1 MFKKNFSPF
10 LILSLL
16 TFISVSG
23 FSQVPDNIMTESG
36 TILREAPLDD
46 ITGSSI
52 RQTKKLL
59 PYEPLRESDVFWK
72 KRVWR
77 VIDVRE
83 KMNQTFSYPVRP
95 LFQIFL
101 DAIKNE
107 ERPMRVFADEDF
119 KQEMV
124 QEQIDKQLFKIDSIP
139 IQDPVTYEIT
149 VKEVKNDINF
159 EDIKRYRVKEIWYF
173 DKQSSTQK
181 VRILGIAPLIQV
193 KSDQGST
200 IGETPLF
207 WVYYPEARE
216 YLVSEMV
223 FNPANDASQISW
235 EDLMEMRYFSSYII
249 KVSNVGDQRLQNQFG
264 SGRDMLLESEKLKQ
278 SIFNY
283 ENDLWVH

>member
-1 MFKKNFSPF
+1 
-10 LILSLL
+10 
-16 TFISVSG
+16 
-23 FSQVPDNIMTESG
+23 MTESG

-216 YLVSEMV
+216 YLVNEMV

>member
-1 MFKKNFSPF
+1 MFNKKFRPF
-10 LILSLL
+10 LTLSLL
-16 TFISVSG
+16 TFLGLNGI
-23 FSQVPDNIMTESG
+23 SQVPDNIMTESG

-46 ITGSSI
+46 ITSSGI
-52 RQTKKLL
+52 KQTRKLL

-83 KMNQTFSYPVRP
+83 KMNQTFSYPARP
-95 LFQIFL
+95 FFQIL
-101 DAIKNE
+101 IDAVKNE
-107 ERPMRVFADEDF
+107 EKPMRVFADEEF
-119 KQEMV
+119 KQEMS
-124 QEQIDKQLFKIDSIP
+124 QEQIDKQLFKMDSVI
-139 IQDPVTYEIT
+139 ISDPVTYETRVEI
-149 VKEVKNDINF
+149 VKNDIDF
-159 EDIKRYRVKEIWYF
+159 ADVKRYRMKEIWYF

-181 VRILGIAPLIQV
+181 VRILGIAPLITV
-193 KSDQGST
+193 KADGGSN

-216 YLVSEMV
+216 YLVRESV

-249 KVSNVGDQRLQNQFG
+249 KVSNVGDQRLQNLFG

-278 SIFNY
+278 AIFNY

>member
-1 MFKKNFSPF
+1 MS
-10 LILSLL
+10 LALSRQQLL
-16 TFISVSG
+16 VLVTTAATIFALMMVRYWVGIIPGYDRVPENLALSG
-23 FSQVPDNIMTESG
+23 PIVVAALGVCLVGGWVIANA
-36 TILREAPLDD
+36 R
-46 ITGSSI
+46 SSN
-52 RQTKKLL
+52 
-59 PYEPLRESDVFWK
+59 
-72 KRVWR
+72 
-77 VIDVRE
+77 IDVRE
-83 KMNQTFSYPVRP
+83 KMNQTFAYPVRP

-124 QEQIDKQLFKIDSIP
+124 QEQIDKKLFRIDSVP

-149 VKEVKNDINF
+149 VREVKNDLNF
-159 EDIKRYRVKEIWYF
+159 ADIKRYRVKEIWYF

-193 KSDQGST
+193 KSDQGGT

-216 YLVSEMV
+216 YLVNEMV

>member
-1 MFKKNFSPF
+1 MFNKKFRP
-10 LILSLL
+10 ILTLTLL
-16 TFISVSG
+16 TFLGFSG
-23 FSQVPDNIMTESG
+23 ISQVPDNIMTESG

-46 ITGSSI
+46 ITSMSI
-52 RQTKKLL
+52 KQTRKLL

-83 KMNQTFSYPVRP
+83 KMNQPFSYPARP
-95 LFQIFL
+95 LFQIL
-101 DAIKNE
+101 IDAIQNE
-107 ERPMRVFADEDF
+107 EKPMRVFSDEDF
-119 KQEMV
+119 KQEMSL
-124 QEQIDKQLFKIDSIP
+124 EQIDKQLFKMDTVIIP
-139 IQDPVTYEIT
+139 DPVTYENKVEI
-149 VKEVKNDINF
+149 VKNDIDF
-159 EDIKRYRVKEIWYF
+159 ADVKRYRVKEIWYF
-173 DKQSSTQK
+173 DKQTSTQK
-181 VRILGIAPLIQV
+181 VRILGIAPLITV
-193 KSDQGST
+193 KADGGSS
-200 IGETPLF
+200 IGETPIF

-216 YLVSEMV
+216 YLVRENV

-278 SIFNY
+278 AIFNY

>member
-16 TFISVSG
+16 TFIGVSG

-52 RQTKKLL
+52 KQTKKLL

-83 KMNQTFSYPVRP
+83 KMNQTFAYPVRP

-107 ERPMRVFADEDF
+107 ERPMRVFADED
-119 KQEMV
+119 
-124 QEQIDKQLFKIDSIP
+124 
-139 IQDPVTYEIT
+139 
-149 VKEVKNDINF
+149 
-159 EDIKRYRVKEIWYF
+159 
-173 DKQSSTQK
+173 
-181 VRILGIAPLIQV
+181 
-193 KSDQGST
+193 
-200 IGETPLF
+200 
-207 WVYYPEARE
+207 
-216 YLVSEMV
+216 
-223 FNPANDASQISW
+223 
-235 EDLMEMRYFSSYII
+235 
-249 KVSNVGDQRLQNQFG
+249 
-264 SGRDMLLESEKLKQ
+264 
-278 SIFNY
+278 
-283 ENDLWVH
+283 

>member
-1 MFKKNFSPF
+1 MFNRNFRP
-10 LILSLL
+10 LLTLSL
-16 TFISVSG
+16 ISFLGLSG
-23 FSQVPDNIMTESG
+23 ISQVPDNIMTESG

-46 ITGSSI
+46 ITSSSMI
-52 RQTKKLL
+52 QTRKLL

-77 VIDVRE
+77 LIDTRE
-83 KMNQTFSYPVRP
+83 KMNKPFAYPGRP
-95 LFQIFL
+95 FFQIL
-101 DAIKNE
+101 IDAIKNE
-107 ERPMRVFADEDF
+107 EKPMRVFADEDF
-119 KQEMV
+119 KQELTL
-124 QEQIDKQLFKIDSIP
+124 EQIDKQLFKMDSTEV
-139 IQDPVTYEIT
+139 QDPVTYEKSVVIT
-149 VKEVKNDINF
+149 RNDINF

-181 VRILGIAPLIQV
+181 VRILGIAPLITIRA
-193 KSDQGST
+193 DQGST
-200 IGETPLF
+200 IGESPLF

-216 YLVSEMV
+216 YLVRETV
-223 FNPANDASQISW
+223 FNPSNDASQISW

-278 SIFNY
+278 SSFNY

>member
-16 TFISVSG
+16 TFIGVSG

-52 RQTKKLL
+52 KQTKKLL
-59 PYEPLRESDVFWK
+59 PYEPLRESDVFW
-72 KRVWR
+72 
-77 VIDVRE
+77 
-83 KMNQTFSYPVRP
+83 NQTFAYPVRP

-107 ERPMRVFADEDF
+107 EKPMRVFADEDF

-124 QEQIDKQLFKIDSIP
+124 QEQIDKKLFRIDSVP

-149 VKEVKNDINF
+149 VREVKNDLNF
-159 EDIKRYRVKEIWYF
+159 ADIKRYRVKEIWYF

-193 KSDQGST
+193 KSDQGGT

-216 YLVSEMV
+216 YLVNEMV